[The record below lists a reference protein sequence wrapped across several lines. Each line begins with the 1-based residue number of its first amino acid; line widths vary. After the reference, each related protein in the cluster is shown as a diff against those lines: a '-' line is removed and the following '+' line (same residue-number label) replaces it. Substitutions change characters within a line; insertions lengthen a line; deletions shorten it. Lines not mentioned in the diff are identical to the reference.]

1 VDEKAKAAKIA
12 VGRRRVQKPKGEDHE
27 FQAVFQKD
35 LKVDRKKFEGI
46 VKNLLDSKPTK
57 RENVKV
63 GKKKPGKLIP
73 PPK

>member
-1 VDEKAKAAKIA
+1 MEEK
-12 VGRRRVQKPKGEDHE
+12 P
-27 FQAVFQKD
+27 

-46 VKNLLDSKPTK
+46 VKNLLDAKPTK

-63 GKKKPGKLIP
+63 GKKKPGKVIP